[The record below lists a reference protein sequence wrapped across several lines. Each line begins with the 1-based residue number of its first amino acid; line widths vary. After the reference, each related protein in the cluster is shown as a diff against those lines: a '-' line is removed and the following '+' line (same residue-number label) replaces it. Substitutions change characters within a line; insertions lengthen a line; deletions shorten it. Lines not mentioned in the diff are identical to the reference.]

1 MFSAVHL
8 AVFLGVSTLAA
19 VPAYYLLRR
28 TDEGRARSAIAYLLG
43 FIVGIVATALLP
55 LADSAA
61 VQAGL
66 LAAFTGPF
74 LGITRAGYMRRRRLR
89 NKARRQVRVHN

>member
-43 FIVGIVATALLP
+43 FMAGIVATALLP
-55 LADSAA
+55 LADSTAS
-61 VQAGL
+61 QAGL
-66 LAAFTGPF
+66 LAAFTGPL
-74 LGITRAGYMRRRRLR
+74 LGMARAGYMRRRRLR
-89 NKARRQVRVHN
+89 NKARRHLRAQ